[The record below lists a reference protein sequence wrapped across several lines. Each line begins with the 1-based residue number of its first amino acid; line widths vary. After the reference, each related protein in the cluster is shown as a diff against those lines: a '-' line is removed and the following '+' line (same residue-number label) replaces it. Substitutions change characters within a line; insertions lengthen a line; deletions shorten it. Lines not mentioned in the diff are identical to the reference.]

1 MSTRRSF
8 LRSMVALAGSNLVL
22 GDLLG
27 SIQRAAAIEP
37 NADSSFLDAEHIVV
51 LMQENRSFD
60 HAFGTMR
67 GVRGFNDPRAIR
79 LENANPVWIQTNKAG
94 NSYLPFR
101 LDMNETKATWMGCLP
116 HSWTDQVDAANGGKH
131 DQWLD
136 AKAVKGPYEGMPLA
150 LGYHTRDDL
159 PFYYALAD
167 AFTVCDHNFCS
178 TLTGTTPNRLHLWTG
193 TTRRAQD
200 ITAQA
205 IVRNEDCT
213 YTNLADWKTFPERL
227 EEHGISWRIYQ
238 NELSVP
244 TGLKDEMDSWLTNF
258 TDNPLEWFKQ
268 YNVFAHEA
276 HRRFTNKPGKVT
288 DGGENPLHE
297 NAFCTNRNDPNYRQ
311 LEELEYEHDGTP
323 KRMLIP
329 KGDILHQ
336 FRTDVANG
344 ELPRISWLV
353 PPERFSDH
361 PCSAWYGQ
369 WYLSEVINILT
380 ANPEVWRKTI
390 FVLTYD
396 ENDGFFD
403 HVPPFQAPH
412 EGSGKSSAG
421 LNCSLDYLDA
431 EQDRQFKTK
440 AALRSNS
447 IGLGFRVPMIIASP
461 WSRGGAVCSQV
472 FDHTSV
478 IQLMETVLSHQL
490 GKQIRETNISPWR
503 RAICGDLSSAFKNGD
518 DAGQSQSLKVDQKE
532 KIEGLNF
539 IERDEYLADIHRA
552 QFKDIP
558 NTFAPLTVGQL
569 TAIRNGKRHP
579 SMPIQEAGTRP
590 SCPLPYE
597 LACNGSLNANRTAF
611 EFTLEAKRD
620 RFEDRAVGAPFIAY
634 IDTSS
639 GLMVRH
645 YAVDA
650 GGKLSDAVDLSQFTD
665 GVYSIR
671 LHGPNGFYR
680 FWSGDKN
687 DPTIAIAETEVC
699 EPGSSSDC
707 IFILQLSSETT
718 REKVALKTHDNAYG
732 SPSQE
737 VLLAPQQKTQ
747 MEFDLKS
754 SSQWY
759 DLTLSAPEHPHYQRI
774 YAGHVENNKWTTSDP
789 QMA

>member
-1 MSTRRSF
+1 M
-8 LRSMVALAGSNLVL
+8 
-22 GDLLG
+22 
-27 SIQRAAAIEP
+27 E
-37 NADSSFLDAEHIVV
+37 
-51 LMQENRSFD
+51 
-60 HAFGTMR
+60 
-67 GVRGFNDPRAIR
+67 
-79 LENANPVWIQTNKAG
+79 
-94 NSYLPFR
+94 
-101 LDMNETKATWMGCLP
+101 ETKATWMGCLP

-131 DQWLD
+131 DRWLD

-200 ITAQA
+200 IAAQA

-227 EEHGISWRIYQ
+227 EEHDISWKIYQ

-244 TGLKDEMDSWLTNF
+244 SGLKDETDAWLSNF

-268 YNVFAHEA
+268 YDVFSHEV
-276 HRRFTNKPGKVT
+276 HRRFTNQIDDVAKRDK
-288 DGGENPLHE
+288 NPLHD

-329 KGDILHQ
+329 KGDTLHQ
-336 FRTDVANG
+336 FRADVANG
-344 ELPRISWLV
+344 ELPKVSWLV

-403 HVPPFQAPH
+403 HVPPFQAPCN
-412 EGSGKSSAG
+412 GTGKSSDG
-421 LNCSLDYLDA
+421 LDCSLDYLDA
-431 EQDRQFKTK
+431 EQDRQFKPK

-478 IQLMETVLSHQL
+478 IQLMEAVFSHQL
-490 GKQIRETNISPWR
+490 RKQIRETNISPWR
-503 RAICGDLSSAFKNGD
+503 RAICGDLCSAFQKGVAPGPSQNNDGKNNELT
-518 DAGQSQSLKVDQKE
+518 AALA
-532 KIEGLNF
+532 F
-539 IERDEYLADIHRA
+539 IERDEFLADIHRA
-552 QFKDIP
+552 QFKNVPD
-558 NTFAPLTVGQL
+558 TFTPLTKDEI
-569 TAIRNGKRHP
+569 TAIRSGKPHL
-579 SMPIQEAGTRP
+579 SMPSQEPGTRP
-590 SCPLPYE
+590 ACPIPYE
-597 LACNGSLNANRTAF
+597 LAGDGSLNSSRTAF
-611 EFTLEAKRD
+611 EIVLEAKKNRFGD
-620 RFEDRAVGAPFIAY
+620 RSSGAPFIAY
-634 IDTSS
+634 IDTIK
-639 GLMVRH
+639 GLLVKH
-645 YAVDA
+645 YAVEA
-650 GGKLSDAVDLSQFTD
+650 GGSVKDSFDLDQFSE
-665 GVYSIR
+665 GVYSVR
-671 LHGPNGFYR
+671 VHGPNGFYR
-680 FWSGDKN
+680 YWTGDKN
-687 DPTIAIAETEVC
+687 DPTFAMSVDEVC
-699 EPGSSSDC
+699 DPRDSSFCKLEFHIRSESNSDK
-707 IFILQLSSETT
+707 IAVQI
-718 REKVALKTHDNAYG
+718 RDNAYG
-732 SPSQE
+732 NPSQE
-737 VLLAPQQKTQ
+737 ISLVPQQKTH
-747 MEFDLKS
+747 FGIDLKAS
-754 SSQWY
+754 HQWY
-759 DLTLSAPEHPHYQRI
+759 DLTITVPSHPKCKRI
-774 YAGHVENNKWTTSDP
+774 YAGHVENGTWTTSDP